1 VNAPALQFDRPTA
14 ASARGSWSFR
24 LYTAGQSPR
33 SLTAIANLHAL
44 CHDYLDHGYQIEVV
58 DLLEAPQRAAADQ
71 VLAIPT
77 LVRLTPTP
85 RRQVVGDLS
94 DIDRVVA
101 ALELRG
107 T

>member
-1 VNAPALQFDRPTA
+1 VNAPALRNDEPSV
-14 ASARGSWSFR
+14 ASTFAPWRFR

-33 SLTAIANLHAL
+33 SLTAVANLHAL
-44 CHDYLDHGYQIEVV
+44 CHAYLQPGYQIEVI
-58 DLLEAPQRAAADQ
+58 DLLDEPQRAAVDQ

-77 LVRLTPTP
+77 LVRLAPTP

-94 DIDRVVA
+94 DVERVVA
-101 ALELRG
+101 ALEMRG